1 VLCGVFCLSKR
12 HKKIRNENIIL
23 ERFKR
28 IYLVL
33 RGQREREREREEHGV
48 RELQIDSS
56 DIDEIVGRRIVGFE
70 ERRGRT
76 SGTKCEWNAFVRFQF
91 DTNTNVEDDDEG
103 ETVALETTSVPAQ
116 LTQKWVRS

>member
-1 VLCGVFCLSKR
+1 M
-12 HKKIRNENIIL
+12 
-23 ERFKR
+23 
-28 IYLVL
+28 
-33 RGQREREREREEHGV
+33 

-56 DIDEIVGRRIVGFE
+56 DIDEIVGRRIIVFE

-76 SGTKCEWNAFVRFQF
+76 SGTKCEWNSFVRFQF
-91 DTNTNVEDDDEG
+91 DTNNVEDDDEG

>member
-1 VLCGVFCLSKR
+1 M
-12 HKKIRNENIIL
+12 
-23 ERFKR
+23 
-28 IYLVL
+28 L
-33 RGQREREREREEHGV
+33 RGQREREREREREEHGV
-48 RELQIDSS
+48 RELQNDS
-56 DIDEIVGRRIVGFE
+56 DIDDVGRRIVVFE
-70 ERRGRT
+70 EKRGRT

>member
-1 VLCGVFCLSKR
+1 M
-12 HKKIRNENIIL
+12 
-23 ERFKR
+23 
-28 IYLVL
+28 L

-56 DIDEIVGRRIVGFE
+56 DIDEIVGRRIIVFE

-76 SGTKCEWNAFVRFQF
+76 SGTKCEWNSFVRFQF
-91 DTNTNVEDDDEG
+91 DTTNFEDDDEG

>member
-1 VLCGVFCLSKR
+1 M
-12 HKKIRNENIIL
+12 
-23 ERFKR
+23 
-28 IYLVL
+28 L

-91 DTNTNVEDDDEG
+91 DTNNNFEDDDDEG

>member
-1 VLCGVFCLSKR
+1 M
-12 HKKIRNENIIL
+12 
-23 ERFKR
+23 
-28 IYLVL
+28 L

-116 LTQKWVRS
+116 LTRWVRS